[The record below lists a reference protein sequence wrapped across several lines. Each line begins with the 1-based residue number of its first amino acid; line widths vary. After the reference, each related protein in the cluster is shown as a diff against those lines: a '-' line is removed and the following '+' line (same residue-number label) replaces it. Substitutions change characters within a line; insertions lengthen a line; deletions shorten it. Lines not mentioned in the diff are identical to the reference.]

1 METLALQ
8 QPRDH
13 LHGGGVGGGAVHQP
27 ENWLYEIKQKSPDHS
42 TTNTCYVMVQN
53 VRDLVKSHLMFAV
66 REEVEVLKEKISEL
80 MDRINQLEYEN
91 NILKQNA
98 SQETLSQLTPS
109 GTPSAAQSA
118 QTTAGAA
125 AASVAAALTPLA
137 KSQAAAAA
145 SASSAAAAAGTPTV
159 NPNANGSVS

>member
-13 LHGGGVGGGAVHQP
+13 LHGGVGGGVGHQP

-118 QTTAGAA
+118 QSSAGAA

-145 SASSAAAAAGTPTV
+145 AAAGSGAPAGTPTV